1 MTRLISPPSARPR
14 TEDYKGRRNDQ
25 NGIQAAPALRLGPCR
40 SPSPRGSHRPP
51 PGPSRSDRFTRRRS
65 RRRPPLAG
73 PPPPSAPEQARAA
86 ATTRTLPTASRRI
99 HRRLEREVRRRAVV
113 NVELGDEV
121 DAVTLDIAGTPGA
134 ARILEHTVVGAVG
147 ARACGIGR
155 HSDARAPG
163 IFRVYLRIL
172 GYTRVLLGRPPG
184 SVRGC
189 SRNDQNGEGQNVL
202 HVLVRTDPSCR
213 SCQLRLVH
221 HVPGNS
227 AESSLGWSR
236 ARLCSM
242 SRCASAA
249 EPSSMNLP
257 LEPLKREHDLRG
269 IERGRI

>member
-1 MTRLISPPSARPR
+1 MIRSSERHPGGTGPTTRTVPQPIPPSA
-14 TEDYKGRRNDQ
+14 K
-25 NGIQAAPALRLGPCR
+25 AA
-40 SPSPRGSHRPP
+40 HRPP
-51 PGPSRSDRFTRRRS
+51 PGPSRSDLFARRRLL
-65 RRRPPLAG
+65 RRPLPG

-172 GYTRVLLGRPPG
+172 GYTRVLPGRPPG

-213 SCQLRLVH
+213 SRQLRL
-221 HVPGNS
+221 
-227 AESSLGWSR
+227 
-236 ARLCSM
+236 
-242 SRCASAA
+242 
-249 EPSSMNLP
+249 
-257 LEPLKREHDLRG
+257 
-269 IERGRI
+269 

>member
-25 NGIQAAPALRLGPCR
+25 RTASIQAAPALRLGPCH
-40 SPSPRGSHRPP
+40 SPSPRAAHRPP

-121 DAVTLDIAGTPGA
+121 DAVTLDIAGTHGA
-134 ARILEHTVVGAVG
+134 ARILEHTVVGADG

-172 GYTRVLLGRPPG
+172 GYTRVLLETR
-184 SVRGC
+184 
-189 SRNDQNGEGQNVL
+189 DEK
-202 HVLVRTDPSCR
+202 RT
-213 SCQLRLVH
+213 H
-221 HVPGNS
+221 T
-227 AESSLGWSR
+227 
-236 ARLCSM
+236 
-242 SRCASAA
+242 
-249 EPSSMNLP
+249 
-257 LEPLKREHDLRG
+257 KR
-269 IERGRI
+269 

>member
-25 NGIQAAPALRLGPCR
+25 NGIHPGGTGPTTRTVPQPIPPSAKAA
-40 SPSPRGSHRPP
+40 HRPP
-51 PGPSRSDRFTRRRS
+51 PGPSRSDLFTRRRL

-73 PPPPSAPEQARAA
+73 PPPPSAPEQARTA
-86 ATTRTLPTASRRI
+86 ATTRTLPTASRRTSTT
-99 HRRLEREVRRRAVV
+99 REVRRRAVV

-202 HVLVRTDPSCR
+202 HVLVRTDPSSR
-213 SCQLRLVH
+213 SCQLRVAGVTRQLSCEV
-221 HVPGNS
+221 
-227 AESSLGWSR
+227 
-236 ARLCSM
+236 
-242 SRCASAA
+242 
-249 EPSSMNLP
+249 
-257 LEPLKREHDLRG
+257 
-269 IERGRI
+269 